1 MPETSVYE
9 DYASATWKN
18 EIRGARKISAVEPET
33 ETPPVKFPPKDQL
46 RLGIP

>member
-18 EIRGARKISAVEPET
+18 EVRGAGKVMAVESET
-33 ETPPVKFPPKDQL
+33 ETLPVKGPPNDHL